1 MSSFTSP
8 LSSRRRARARA
19 LALAAAALA
28 LLALVRGASPPPA
41 ATDRRPGSDGDVPDP
56 RNDFQ
61 HRTETPVLSS
71 SPRSR
76 RRRRLSHALALVVA
90 AGVVALLALVVGP
103 STSRATI
110 DWTSGFEGQSWGPW
124 QGLQHQADKPLSD
137 SFQFVTSPVRTGSYA
152 AQFNVPHGYGPYG
165 GERTELCCGPTSE
178 GVPGTDEW
186 WGWSTMFPTN
196 WTEPYH
202 WGLFFQFHAGDT
214 TPPAIAFDAGA
225 DAVWVDV
232 RTGDIGGGDAAY
244 QNFPQILTTLSKG
257 QWNDFVVHVSWS
269 TTNGTLQVWHR
280 LAGDAGFV
288 QVLNLTGIPTLQ
300 VSNGASTGIYTK
312 LGLYRDSYCSNPAPG
327 CSSPLGV
334 QPTNSLYDD
343 SVVRGSSF
351 DEVVSA
357 AWGGVSTAVSSSPAP
372 ATPAPATPAPATPAP
387 ATAKPATA
395 KPATAKPAGT
405 PGHGSA
411 GGLTTSAFESAQ
423 ASASSAKRSGKQA
436 SKKGVA
442 KAQATARAQARAHAE
457 AVATAKARVR
467 SYAAAAAALGAKAHG
482 YSLAAAAARAKA
494 RAYYRAAARAQAKVR
509 ALTRPTVRPAT
520 QLGSTRRPS

>member
-1 MSSFTSP
+1 
-8 LSSRRRARARA
+8 
-19 LALAAAALA
+19 
-28 LLALVRGASPPPA
+28 
-41 ATDRRPGSDGDVPDP
+41 
-56 RNDFQ
+56 
-61 HRTETPVLSS
+61 
-71 SPRSR
+71 
-76 RRRRLSHALALVVA
+76 VVA

-357 AWGGVSTAVSSSPAP
+357 AWGGVSAAVSSSPAPATPAPATPAPAAPAPAAPAPATPAPATPAPATPAP